1 MNLTLQAPYWLLL
14 LPLPWLIYRLVPA
27 FSTRQ
32 SAIKVPF
39 FDSLLSAL
47 DIQPTQGATVLQPAR
62 WQRFNLLLAWLLTC
76 LALSDPLYLAPP
88 QLREQAGRDLMVVVD
103 LSGSMETPDF
113 TTATGQHLSRLAAV
127 KAVLHD
133 FAAKRAGDR
142 LGLILFAD
150 AAFVQSPFTADHA
163 AWLALLDE
171 AQVPMAGQNTHLGDA
186 MGLAVKLLSEPD
198 QAERR
203 DKLAIIL
210 TDGNDTD
217 SLVPPKEAARL
228 AKARGVRFHLVAM
241 GDPHTTGEQALDLN
255 TLQAVAE
262 TTGGQLF
269 VAMDQQALAQAYDS
283 INALEPKVYQSERYQ
298 PKYPLFPYLMMA
310 VLLMHLLAFSL
321 ARWQRQ
327 RRRSHAG

>member
-1 MNLTLQAPYWLLL
+1 M
-14 LPLPWLIYRLVPA
+14 
-27 FSTRQ
+27 
-32 SAIKVPF
+32 
-39 FDSLLSAL
+39 
-47 DIQPTQGATVLQPAR
+47 
-62 WQRFNLLLAWLLTC
+62 
-76 LALSDPLYLAPP
+76 
-88 QLREQAGRDLMVVVD
+88 
-103 LSGSMETPDF
+103 
-113 TTATGQHLSRLAAV
+113 
-127 KAVLHD
+127 LHD

-269 VAMDQQALAQAYDS
+269 VAMDQQALAR
-283 INALEPKVYQSERYQ
+283 NNFV
-298 PKYPLFPYLMMA
+298 
-310 VLLMHLLAFSL
+310 
-321 ARWQRQ
+321 
-327 RRRSHAG
+327 